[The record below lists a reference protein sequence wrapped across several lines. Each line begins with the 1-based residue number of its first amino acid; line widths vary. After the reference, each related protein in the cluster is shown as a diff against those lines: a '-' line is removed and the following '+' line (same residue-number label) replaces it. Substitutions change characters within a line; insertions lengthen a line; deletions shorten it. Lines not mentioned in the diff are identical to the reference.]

1 MVGSFLKINV
11 TRHSESVLIFYY
23 LDWQK
28 IIQFLSCDKS
38 TFIHVLS
45 QELANIFC
53 KGPDSKYFRFCGSYV
68 LCCNYST
75 SVIV

>member
-1 MVGSFLKINV
+1 MVYSFLKINV
-11 TRHSESVLIFYY
+11 MRHSENGLISYY

-28 IIQFLSCDKS
+28 VIQLLSCGKS
-38 TFIHVLS
+38 TSVHALS

-68 LCCNYST
+68 LCC
-75 SVIV
+75 